1 VTRTLLLD
9 ADLLA
14 YHASAAN
21 QRSYDW
27 NGDGNKSVAADE
39 LPARRFAEEKI
50 EKLADKLKAD
60 EVIVCLS
67 DDFNSFRKDRVDPT
81 YKANRNE
88 VERPVHLYDIKDY
101 LAETY
106 DTVRWT
112 ALEAD
117 DVMGILATDPT
128 RTDERIIVSQDKDM
142 MSVPGKLY
150 RPPIWLQGRLVRKG
164 QLMDISVDEADRF
177 HLYQT
182 LVGDATDGYKGAPGI
197 GPEMAKKLL
206 DGHHFHSWTHTF
218 RSGPRKGL
226 EEVRWALSDGPSS
239 DHRRN
244 PWKSVVSG
252 FARFGLT
259 EADAIKQARLARI
272 LRYEDWDGRSPR
284 LWNPPLAR

>member
-21 QRSYDW
+21 ERRYNW
-27 NGDGNKSVAADE
+27 GDGIKSVAADE
-39 LPARRFAEEKI
+39 LKARAFAEERI
-50 EKLADKLKAD
+50 EKFADKLKAD

-67 DDFNSFRKDRVDPT
+67 DDFNSFRKDRVDPN
-81 YKANRNE
+81 YKSNRNE
-88 VERPVHLYDIKDY
+88 VERPLHLYDIKDY

-128 RTDERIIVSQDKDM
+128 RTDERIIVSSDKDM

-150 RPPIWLQGRLVRKG
+150 RPPIWLQGKLIRKG
-164 QLMDISVDEADRF
+164 VLMDISLEEADRF

-182 LVGDATDGYKGAPGI
+182 LIGDATDGYKGAPGI
-197 GPEMAKKLL
+197 GPKAAEAIL
-206 DGHHFHSWTHTF
+206 DGVMWVQQERTLK
-218 RSGPRKGL
+218 SGPRKGL
-226 EEVRWALSDGPSS
+226 TLTEWKPSEGAYIPAWL
-239 DHRRN
+239 R
-244 PWKSVVSG
+244 VVAA
-252 FARFGLT
+252 FEKAGLT
-259 EADAIKQARLARI
+259 EAEALQQAQLARI

-284 LWNPPLAR
+284 LWLPSL

>member
-21 QRSYDW
+21 ERRYNW
-27 NGDGNKSVAADE
+27 GDGIKSVAADE
-39 LPARRFAEEKI
+39 LKARAFAEERI
-50 EKLADKLKAD
+50 EKFADKLKAD

-67 DDFNSFRKDRVDPT
+67 DDFNSFRKDRVDPN
-81 YKANRNE
+81 YKSNRNE
-88 VERPVHLYDIKDY
+88 VERPLHLYDIKDY

-128 RTDERIIVSQDKDM
+128 RTDERIIVSSDKDM

-150 RPPIWLQGRLVRKG
+150 RPPIWLQGKLIRKG
-164 QLMDISVDEADRF
+164 VLMDISVEEADCF

-182 LVGDATDGYKGAPGI
+182 IVGDATDGYKGLPGA
-197 GPEMAKKLL
+197 GPVAAADLL
-206 DGHHFHSWTHTF
+206 SGRGWQPYDHTF
-218 RSGPRKGL
+218 KSGPRKGL
-226 EEVRWALSDGPSS
+226 TERRWRPVYFN
-239 DHRRN
+239 DH
-244 PWKSVVSG
+244 PWRAIVSA
-252 FARFGLT
+252 FEKAGLT
-259 EADAIKQARLARI
+259 EADAVTQARLARI

-284 LWNPPLAR
+284 LWLPPLLAR